1 VTPPTWGEH
10 VKQSLPNSLHIVVP
24 GAGHITLMRGCVR
37 DLVGEFLDRG
47 RLDGLDGTC
56 VRGLSRPPFFTSYTG
71 PGQRK

>member
-1 VTPPTWGEH
+1 
-10 VKQSLPNSLHIVVP
+10 
-24 GAGHITLMRGCVR
+24 MRGCVR

-47 RLDGLDGTC
+47 SLDGLDATC